1 MDATR
6 MTYTNLFTLLT
17 SLGFREQ
24 QSGEVPRSPRVFV
37 HDKTD
42 TVMLFRQAMD
52 ELVSPADLLSTEVRL
67 HAKNIADQPLQ
78 VLLEQMTV
86 HR

>member
-6 MTYTNLFTLLT
+6 LTYTNLFTLLT

-24 QSGEVPRSPRVFV
+24 QSGEAPRSPRVFV
-37 HDKTD
+37 HNKTD
-42 TVMLFRQAMD
+42 TVMLFRKAVD
-52 ELVSPADLLSTEVRL
+52 ELVTPADILSTEVRL

-78 VLLEQMTV
+78 VLLAQMTV

>member
-52 ELVSPADLLSTEVRL
+52 ELVLSTEVRL

>member
-1 MDATR
+1 

-24 QSGEVPRSPRVFV
+24 QSGEAPRSPRVFV

-42 TVMLFRQAMD
+42 TVMLFRKAID
-52 ELVSPADLLSTEVRL
+52 ELVSPADILSTEVRL

>member
-1 MDATR
+1 

-24 QSGEVPRSPRVFV
+24 QSGESPRSPRVFV

-42 TVMLFRQAMD
+42 TVMLFRKAAD
-52 ELVSPADLLSTEVRL
+52 ELVSPADILSTEVRL
-67 HAKNIADQPLQ
+67 HAKNIADQPLH